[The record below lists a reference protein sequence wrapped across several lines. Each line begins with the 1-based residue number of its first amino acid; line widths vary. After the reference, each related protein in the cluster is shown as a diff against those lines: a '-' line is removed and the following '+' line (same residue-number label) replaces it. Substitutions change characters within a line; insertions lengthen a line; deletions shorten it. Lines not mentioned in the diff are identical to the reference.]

1 MPIGLIVMQWDERVG
16 VNILAKHP
24 EDLSINDKTLMQ
36 IYSTHEYTGEAG
48 LISLNVGA
56 LNIASYY
63 TGQEEGIY
71 MILLLEMEEDPD
83 VFEDGLADA
92 ARLVISNLDG
102 KEYKPLIPSL
112 FQRLSVYP
120 SLNEERKIAMLYS
133 DEAKRMVIQ
142 KLQKEGSLLKSE
154 IAVWLRDQF
163 KGGFVE
169 IEGILL
175 SLIKESLIKSV
186 SVKGAPSE
194 VVYLINDIYITR
206 IPPKVLVEDAAN
218 RGLPGDLKEDYHRE
232 VVTFFQNYENDDDDN
247 LRLVELLLDP
257 PVYETMKL
265 MRMAVVTRDDLE
277 KLAKKGVDDVD
288 DVLKKLWDANMI
300 LVMQDSAGNE
310 YYCLQSD
317 IKILKYF
324 PEYQLNLI
332 REQYS
337 NKVKSNQVL
346 TEYVETLKDVYQG
359 NSEESEE
366 GRSTEEAEA

>member
-63 TGQEEGIY
+63 TGQETGIY

-92 ARLVISNLDG
+92 ARLVIANLDG
-102 KEYKPLIPSL
+102 KEYKPLIPSI

-206 IPPKVLVEDAAN
+206 APPKVLVEDASN

-232 VVTFFQNYENDDDDN
+232 VVTFFQNYKNDDDDN
-247 LRLVELLLDP
+247 LQLVELLLDP

-359 NSEESEE
+359 ISDEED
-366 GRSTEEAEA
+366 GRSTEEVEA